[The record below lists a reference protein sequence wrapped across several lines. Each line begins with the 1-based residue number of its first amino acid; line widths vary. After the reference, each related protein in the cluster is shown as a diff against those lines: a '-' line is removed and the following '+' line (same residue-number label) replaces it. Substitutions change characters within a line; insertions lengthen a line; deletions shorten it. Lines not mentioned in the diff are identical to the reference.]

1 MTDTQDM
8 PTAVAIAPYQP
19 PVPPAAEAEHTVES
33 SAVPEPPAAEPTPTQ
48 HPGFQWHSQGLMEYL
63 NSETARHAELVQ
75 LTKELHDK
83 IGDLHATL
91 TGAERAAAAVLEDVV
106 TEAVKVEQTLWAR
119 FKSWFRSH

>member
-1 MTDTQDM
+1 MTDTQGM
-8 PTAVAIAPYQP
+8 PPAVAIAPYQP
-19 PVPPAAEAEHTVES
+19 PTPPVAEHTVES
-33 SAVPEPPAAEPTPTQ
+33 SAVFEPATQPTPTQ
-48 HPGFQWHSQGLMEYL
+48 HAGFEWHSQGLMEYL

-91 TGAERAAAAVLEDVV
+91 TGAERVAAAILEDVV

-119 FKSWFRSH
+119 FKSWFKSH